1 MCNFKIGDK
10 VRRDADIARETA
22 YRTGVERGGVYTVR
36 NASEAMIQLV
46 ESKEPTFHFAPEAF
60 SLVSTSAVFS
70 RTDWDVNK
78 ALRLRALAV
87 QAIQEYNEY
96 LLQQPLLEAIDIPP
110 IK

>member
-10 VRRDADIARETA
+10 VRRDADVARETA
-22 YRTGVERGGVYTVR
+22 YRTGVDRGGVYTVS

-60 SLVSTSAVFS
+60 SLVSHSTN
-70 RTDWDVNK
+70 WDVNK
-78 ALRLRALAV
+78 ALHLRDLAV
-87 QAIQEYNEY
+87 QAIQEYNTY